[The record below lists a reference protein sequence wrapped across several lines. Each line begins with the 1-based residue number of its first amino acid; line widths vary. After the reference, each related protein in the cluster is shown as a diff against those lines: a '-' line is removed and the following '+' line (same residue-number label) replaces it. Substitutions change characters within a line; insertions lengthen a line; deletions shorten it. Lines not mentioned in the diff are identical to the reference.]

1 MKSFVVSL
9 KGRRAHALYLQH
21 KCSHIYSPGKKSWE
35 QRQNRSFDFNLATIS
50 ASHVHISALFIHY
63 MLQPSYLTRLA
74 TCISDIANFSA
85 K

>member
-1 MKSFVVSL
+1 MIFCRHV
-9 KGRRAHALYLQH
+9 RTELYIYIYIY
-21 KCSHIYSPGKKSWE
+21 IYSPGKKSWE